1 MHKNILEK
9 KLQNRRFSFIKEITK
24 YTAKT
29 SVDSVRMKMLTK
41 MDIPATSLT
50 EQEKIANFLFSIDEK
65 IEAVEEELVKEL
77 KKVFYR
83 KYLFNY

>member
-50 EQEKIANFLFSIDEK
+50 EQEKIANFFI
-65 IEAVEEELVKEL
+65 
-77 KKVFYR
+77 
-83 KYLFNY
+83 FN